1 MARGKTEAA
10 STSSVDDMY
19 EVCNGTGRVGRAGAF
34 YDGTNDGCTN
44 LIGESDSQRD
54 TYEAE

>member
-1 MARGKTEAA
+1 MARGKAEAT
-10 STSSVDDMY
+10 STSSVDDVY
-19 EVCNGTGRVGRAGAF
+19 EVCNGTGRVGRAGTF

-54 TYEAE
+54 AYEAE